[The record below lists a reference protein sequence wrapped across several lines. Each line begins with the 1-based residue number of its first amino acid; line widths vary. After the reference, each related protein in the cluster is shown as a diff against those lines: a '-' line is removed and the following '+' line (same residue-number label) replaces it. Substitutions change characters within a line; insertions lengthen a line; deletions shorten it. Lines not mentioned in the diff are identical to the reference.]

1 MSTHE
6 SDASM
11 WYLESDVDTGKGFRL
26 YNRASQCYLGSSFR
40 TFPDVLADRTND
52 TILHQL
58 YMSLESA
65 CISHPTRLAST
76 LFVVDGIF
84 TGVAYLNTYI

>member
-1 MSTHE
+1 MSTHK

-11 WYLESDVDTGKGFRL
+11 WHLESDADTGKGFRL
-26 YNRASQCYLGSSFR
+26 YNLASQCYLGSTFR

-65 CISHPTRLAST
+65 CISHPTQMAST

-84 TGVAYLNTYI
+84 NEVACLNTYI